1 MRFTGSLWT
10 TTFQGTS
17 RDSSVLLS
25 CSTSVPGMSGKT
37 RLLSGRGSAGKR
49 GRFRGRGRGRRREQ
63 RLELI
68 DPARSIRM
76 RGEGLDQGEHF
87 RGGAMFVADGGEVLA
102 AAPEELRPAHGVELM
117 HFDGELRAGGAF
129 RGAVPRGPGLSRSR
143 LRPLLNRERR
153 QDSRRPRREVH
164 PLHKGAGGERAP

>member
-87 RGGAMFVADGGEVLA
+87 RGGAIFVADGGEVLA
-102 AAPEELRPAHGVELM
+102 AAPEELRPAHGVELI
-117 HFDGELRAGGAF
+117 HFEGELRAGGPLRFVAQL
-129 RGAVPRGPGLSRSR
+129 RVPIIDHVRVFQIAQLGLNDEGENAIDISR
-143 LRPLLNRERR
+143 
-153 QDSRRPRREVH
+153 D
-164 PLHKGAGGERAP
+164 